1 MSMYFM
7 INQTMKVKLCQNIKR
22 VQYNDSLAIT
32 GAIKV
37 TSQIKFYN
45 ELGLESL
52 KFRHWFRKLYFARLK
67 NMVYQNICL
76 I

>member
-22 VQYNDSLAIT
+22 FQYNDSLAIM

-52 KFRHWFRKLYFARLK
+52 KFRHWFRKL
-67 NMVYQNICL
+67 CL
-76 I
+76 FCKIKKHGLPKYV